1 MASKCAHHCCQ
12 LAAQECAARTIARHP
27 LCVQRS
33 HGRTDNRSA
42 SRRTRV
48 RNSGAPTVAQ
58 LPEHR
63 TGTSAQ
69 PEQELRQHGCTLQV
83 AIARARVTT
92 APSFLKQ
99 NGGTYG
105 VIRRQDT
112 DNRALKIRWKTA
124 MGSNRTA
131 ITLQSVLGQ
140 SSPEPDS
147 LTEAQRAESS
157 ARRVLRPEGAYQTVC
172 QGSLGRDR
180 SILAVSEWRNSP
192 PEKT

>member
-1 MASKCAHHCCQ
+1 MRSQDNSPSPTLRPTKPRPYGQPERQSAYRGAQLWRAHSR
-12 LAAQECAARTIARHP
+12 ATAGAPNRNERSTGART
-27 LCVQRS
+27 
-33 HGRTDNRSA
+33 A
-42 SRRTRV
+42 STWR
-48 RNSGAPTVAQ
+48 
-58 LPEHR
+58 
-63 TGTSAQ
+63 
-69 PEQELRQHGCTLQV
+69 CTLQV

-147 LTEAQRAESS
+147 LTEAQRAGSS

>member
-1 MASKCAHHCCQ
+1 MRSQDNSPSSTLRPTKPRPHGQPERQSAHQGAQ
-12 LAAQECAARTIARHP
+12 LWRAH
-27 LCVQRS
+27 
-33 HGRTDNRSA
+33 
-42 SRRTRV
+42 SRATA
-48 RNSGAPTVAQ
+48 GAPNRNERSTA
-58 LPEHR
+58 
-63 TGTSAQ
+63 
-69 PEQELRQHGCTLQV
+69 QELRQHGCILQV
-83 AIARARVTT
+83 AIPPARVTT

-99 NGGTYG
+99 NRGTCG

-112 DNRALKIRWKTA
+112 DNRVLKIRWKTA